1 MRVYIK
7 VTVSAWKDKAMK
19 LKLIKR
25 YAADEFSYKIL
36 KNKFKIK
43 ALREPIGVGISLA
56 RALRK

>member
-1 MRVYIK
+1 
-7 VTVSAWKDKAMK
+7 MK

-43 ALREPIGVGISLA
+43 ALCEPIGVGISLA
-56 RALRK
+56 KVPGK

>member
-1 MRVYIK
+1 
-7 VTVSAWKDKAMK
+7 MK

-25 YAADEFSYKIL
+25 YAVDEFSYEIL

-43 ALREPIGVGISLA
+43 ALREPIGAGVSLA

>member
-1 MRVYIK
+1 
-7 VTVSAWKDKAMK
+7 MK

-25 YAADEFSYKIL
+25 YATDEFSYEIL

-43 ALREPIGVGISLA
+43 ALREPIGTGASLV

>member
-1 MRVYIK
+1 
-7 VTVSAWKDKAMK
+7 MK

-43 ALREPIGVGISLA
+43 ALREPIGVGASLA

>member
-1 MRVYIK
+1 
-7 VTVSAWKDKAMK
+7 MK

-25 YAADEFSYKIL
+25 YGADEFSYEIL

-43 ALREPIGVGISLA
+43 ALRKPIGVGISLA